1 MCIFRHI
8 TRLFKYGGSKVKKSK
23 RIISRVLV
31 FVLAIGMIFATG
43 CSKKDEASTANQ
55 LVVTVGDQKV
65 YLDEMMYYILTME
78 SNANQYEQL
87 YQQYYGTSYW
97 DMEVEEGVTVRD
109 QMKDYVMDTAVM
121 YTILYNKAVTEGY
134 TLTDE
139 EKTTAET
146 NAETLMSQIPEE
158 QLKIT
163 GFTKESLIAVQEKL
177 ALGERY
183 YNDLIEG
190 FDIDDQAITDTI
202 SKEDNRQYN
211 TEYLTVSTVSYDE
224 SYQQVA
230 LTDEE
235 KAAAKEAITSA
246 LEKAKAGDAF
256 ADIAT
261 ALTTDDVTVSNS
273 TLNFV
278 KDDGGTEA
286 EYQEA
291 AVKLDND
298 AIADGIIETDTAF
311 YVIKMVD
318 NNSTESYD
326 TAVQEAITNAENDA
340 FTTKYEEIKKEYTIT
355 ENAEV
360 WDNIVM
366 GKTTIVEVTA
376 TPEATTTPEAAE

>member
-1 MCIFRHI
+1 
-8 TRLFKYGGSKVKKSK
+8 VKKSK

-43 CSKKDEASTANQ
+43 CSKKENTASTAKQ

-65 YLDEMMYYILTME
+65 YLDEMMYYIYAME
-78 SNANQYEQL
+78 ANANQYEQL

-97 DMEVEEGVTVRD
+97 DMEVEEGLTVRD
-109 QMKDYVMDTAVM
+109 QMKTYVMDTAVM
-121 YTILYNKAVTEGY
+121 YTILYNKAVAEGY

-139 EKTTAET
+139 EKTTAQT
-146 NAETLMSQIPEE
+146 NAESLLSQITEE

-163 GFTKESLIAVQEKL
+163 GFTTESLVAVQEKL

-190 FDIDDQAITDTI
+190 FDIDDQAITDTVN
-202 SKEDNRQYN
+202 KDENRQYN
-211 TEYLTVSTVSYDE
+211 TEFLSVSTVTYDD

-230 LTDEE
+230 LSDEK

-246 LEKAKAGDAF
+246 LEQAKAGDAF

-261 ALTTDDVTVSNS
+261 ALTTDDLTVSTS

-278 KDDGGTEA
+278 KDDGSAEA
-286 EYQEA
+286 NYQEA
-291 AVKLDND
+291 AMKLEND
-298 AIADGIIETDTAF
+298 ALTDGIIETDTAF

-326 TAVQEAITNAENDA
+326 TAVEEAIATAENDA

-355 ENAEV
+355 ENAKV
-360 WDNIVM
+360 WDGIVM
-366 GKTTIVEVTA
+366 GKTTIVEVTT
-376 TPEATTTPEAAE
+376 TPEATTTPEEATTTPEATE